1 MDEKIELKSS
11 NRFHYGADNG
21 NRTRILSLGSLHST
35 TKLCLHTRKDLHTS
49 LYIFM
54 EGLVGFEPTLRELQ
68 SHALP
73 LGYRPNIS
81 FDTLI
86 LYY

>member
-35 TKLCLHTRKDLHTS
+35 TKLCLQNIFNYFFVTTI
-49 LYIFM
+49 LY
-54 EGLVGFEPTLRELQ
+54 
-68 SHALP
+68 HK
-73 LGYRPNIS
+73 
-81 FDTLI
+81 TLI
-86 LYY
+86 L